1 MNDYR
6 ISEIALQEIEE
17 IVDYIAMSDPDA
29 ADRVRDG
36 IFKGCEQLARHPGLG
51 HRRPDLTQLPLR
63 FRTVLR
69 RYLIAY
75 RGDTP
80 RIEIVRVFGPGR
92 DVAKLLR

>member
-1 MNDYR
+1 MNDYG

-17 IVDYIAMSDPDA
+17 IVDYIAASDPDA
-29 ADRVRDG
+29 ANRVRDG
-36 IFKGCEQLARHPGLG
+36 IFKGCEQLASRPGLG
-51 HRRPDLTQLPLR
+51 HRRPDLTKLPLR

-75 RGDTP
+75 RGDAP

-92 DVAKLLR
+92 NVAKLLR